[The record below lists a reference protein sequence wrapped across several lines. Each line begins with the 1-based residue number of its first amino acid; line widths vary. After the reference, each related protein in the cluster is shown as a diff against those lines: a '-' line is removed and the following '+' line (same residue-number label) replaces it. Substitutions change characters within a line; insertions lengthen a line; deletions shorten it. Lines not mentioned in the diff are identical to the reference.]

1 MPTILIV
8 NDDGVDS
15 PMLRPMAEKLSALG
29 TVRIAVPAEEQ
40 SWKGKAMTRFGV
52 VRAEPRADFGVEAF
66 AVSGTP
72 SDCVNL
78 AVHHL
83 FSSKPDWIV
92 SGINIGSNV
101 GLGFILNSG
110 TVGAAAEAMLQGI
123 PSTAFSS
130 YFKPEHFGQWSREKR
145 LTAPEALE
153 VVETTT
159 TRMAAMMENIL
170 SVEHADPEVILNI
183 NYPGVVS
190 AETPVRWVP
199 MQNNRYGSIFKPEG
213 DGFVHSAQVV
223 LQAHSEAPTDR
234 DVMLGGEISVT
245 PLSLAGID
253 HGKTTGKIPE
263 FPL

>member
-1 MPTILIV
+1 MPTLLIV

-15 PMLRPMAEKLSALG
+15 PMLRPMAEKLSTLG
-29 TVRIAVPAEEQ
+29 TVRIVVPAEEQ

-52 VRAEPRADFGVEAF
+52 VRAEPRPEFGVEAF

-78 AVHHL
+78 GVHQL
-83 FSSKPDWIV
+83 FSGRPDWIV

-110 TVGAAAEAMLQGI
+110 TVGAAAEGMLQGI

-130 YFKPEHFGQWSREKR
+130 YFEPKYFGQWSREKR

-159 TRMAAMMENIL
+159 TRMAAMMEKIL
-170 SVEHADPEVILNI
+170 AAEATDPEVILNI

-199 MQNNRYGSIFKPEG
+199 MQNNRYGSIFKPEDG
-213 DGFVHSAQVV
+213 GFVHSAQVV
-223 LQAHSEAPTDR
+223 LQPQSEALSDR
-234 DVMLGGEISVT
+234 DVVLGGEISVT

-253 HGKTTGKIPE
+253 HGKNQGKFPE